1 LKTAGGRKV
10 ARGFKSHPRRSTLFE
25 KGRTERGKFSRWP
38 ISRVQTISRSTGG
51 LIADPEAFAREANAA
66 SWLFLCGEE
75 FAAMEG
81 GMSYASVQAVV
92 PESANVV
99 SDPPR
104 VLDTDLARQQVAALD
119 QLPRP
124 TLVTCRVGPR
134 SSALVY
140 LYAGL
145 RAGASADEVLARAE
159 ADDAPFIRSDEL
171 KSWVAQNLEEL
182 S

>member
-1 LKTAGGRKV
+1 MADFDSPTDLV
-10 ARGFKSHPRRSTLFE
+10 YNRGA
-25 KGRTERGKFSRWP
+25 
-38 ISRVQTISRSTGG
+38 IS
-51 LIADPEAFAREANAA
+51 DPETFAHENGAA

-81 GMSYASVQAVV
+81 GMSYESVEAAV

-104 VLDTDLARQQVAALD
+104 VLDMDLARKQIAALD

-145 RAGASADEVLARAE
+145 QAGASADEVIERAE
-159 ADDAPFIRSDEL
+159 ADGAPFAKSDEL
-171 KSWVAQNLEEL
+171 KAWVTQGLEEL

>member
-1 LKTAGGRKV
+1 MAGFEAPTDLRFN
-10 ARGFKSHPRRSTLFE
+10 RGL
-25 KGRTERGKFSRWP
+25 
-38 ISRVQTISRSTGG
+38 V
-51 LIADPEAFAREANAA
+51 ADPESFAGDAGAG

-81 GMSYASVQAVV
+81 GMSYASVQAAV

-104 VLDTDLARQQVAALD
+104 VLDMDLARRQVAALD
-119 QLPRP
+119 ELPRP
-124 TLVTCRVGPR
+124 TLVTCRTGPR

-145 RAGASADEVLARAE
+145 RAGAGADEVLARAE
-159 ADDAPFIRSDEL
+159 ADGAPFAGSDEL
-171 KSWVAQNLEEL
+171 RAWVAQGLDEL
-182 S
+182 A